1 MASSAKGRPNLLWG
15 MMATLSIAIA
25 LFSYRYLLGVGPLA
39 PNVVTNGFASPWLA
53 IHVAGACTALLV
65 GSIQFILRIRSR
77 FPSWHRWAGRVYAVG
92 CIVGGFAGLLLA
104 LGSTSGPIATAGFGG
119 LATFWLITTI
129 RGWQLAMERRFVEH
143 REWMIRSWALTL
155 AAVTLR
161 LYLPIAPLLGFSFVE
176 GYRAI
181 SFLCWVPNL
190 ILAEIYLANG
200 RKPRQAMALPSS
212 SVTGTGKAA
221 NGAP

>member
-1 MASSAKGRPNLLWG
+1 MASKAKGGPNLLWG
-15 MMATLSIAIA
+15 VMALFSIAIA

-39 PNVVTNGFASPWLA
+39 PNVVTNAFASPWLW

-65 GSIQFILRIRSR
+65 GSFQFILRIRSR
-77 FPSWHRWAGRVYAVG
+77 FPTWHRWAGWVYAVG

-119 LATFWLITTI
+119 LAASWLVTTV
-129 RGWQLAMERRFVEH
+129 RGWQLATQRRFVEH

-190 ILAEIYLANG
+190 VLAEIVLANG
-200 RKPRQAMALPSS
+200 RKPRPGVAVAS
-212 SVTGTGKAA
+212 
-221 NGAP
+221 

>member
-1 MASSAKGRPNLLWG
+1 MASGAKGWPNVLWG
-15 MMATLSIAIA
+15 MMAIVSIMIA

-39 PNVVTNGFASPWLA
+39 PNVVTNAFARPWLA
-53 IHVAGACTALLV
+53 IHVAGACTALLI
-65 GSIQFILRIRSR
+65 GSFQFILKIRRR

-104 LGSTSGPIATAGFGG
+104 LGSTSGPVATAGFGG
-119 LATFWLITTI
+119 LATGWLITTI
-129 RGWQLAMERRFVEH
+129 RAWQLALEGRFVEH

-190 ILAEIYLANG
+190 VLAEIYLANG
-200 RKPRQAMALPSS
+200 RKQRRGMCSPAQA
-212 SVTGTGKAA
+212 
-221 NGAP
+221 